1 MRYKTGPVPVPLT
14 LPSGQTPPARAVVV
28 VAEEAVAPV
37 MVEQILDPVGRAV
50 TVDERVL
57 SERLMFSFGYGG
69 LTVAEMAEEMAAS
82 VLWLT
87 VVMREHTW
95 LRDALEA
102 GVSAADEDRVRRSVR
117 SLDKLVDGHKLDQ
130 EKVLRD
136 GTVVPFVETVG
147 PSTPAVVKVL
157 ESRDP
162 QRYGKAATVVQVQI
176 SSEVM
181 EATRRRIQGQVAEA
195 ASEQASDAEFK
206 EADGGR

>member
-1 MRYKTGPVPVPLT
+1 MRYKTGPVSVPLSM
-14 LPSGQTPPARAVVV
+14 PVGQTPPARA
-28 VAEEAVAPV
+28 AVAVIEEVAAPV
-37 MVEQILDPVGRAV
+37 VVEQILDPVGRAV

-117 SLDKLVDGHKLDQ
+117 SLDKLVDGHKLQ
-130 EKVLRD
+130 QQKVTKD
-136 GTVVPFVETVG
+136 GAVVDYEESVG

-157 ESRDP
+157 ESRAP
-162 QRYGKAATVVQVQI
+162 ERYGKAATVVQVQI
-176 SSEVM
+176 STEVM
-181 EATRRRIQGQVAEA
+181 EATRRRIAGAV
-195 ASEQASDAEFK
+195 DAEVVG
-206 EADGGR
+206 E